1 MKFELIFVP
10 APGISHLRSSVE
22 MAKLLVDREPRLSV
36 TVIILP
42 LTFRGQMGVDDSAY
56 VSALSAASND
66 SLRYVLVEENQQPT
80 AWPKNQNHIEDQK
93 LNVRLVVAKL
103 MDDYS
108 KVPDS
113 PRIAGF
119 VMDMFCV
126 SMVDVANEFN
136 VPSYLFYTSNAGNL
150 ALKFHVQTLYD
161 DVDVDK
167 YGLTETEFEDSEAEL
182 IVPSMTR
189 PYPVKCLPYFFASK
203 QLLPIIE
210 RFREVKG
217 IMVNTVYELEP
228 YALKFFSS
236 GDSDTPP
243 VYPVGPMLHLKNQ
256 VDQKPSEILDWL
268 DEQPAKS
275 VVFLCFGSMGG
286 FSEEQAREIA
296 IALDRS
302 GLRFLWSLRRASLD
316 TKFPGEFTNLEEI
329 LPEGFFDR
337 TKERGKVVGWAPQ
350 VAVLGK
356 PAIGGFVTH
365 CGWNSMLESLWFGV
379 PTAAWPL
386 YAEQKFNAFEM
397 VEELGLA
404 VEIKKH
410 WRGDL
415 LSGVASDTVTADD
428 IEKGVKC
435 LMEQDSDVRK
445 RVKEMSE
452 KCHLALMDGGSSR
465 IGLQKFIEDVMK
477 NINSIDR
484 GSGATKI

>member
-1 MKFELIFVP
+1 MKYELVFVP

-22 MAKLLVDREPRLSV
+22 MAKLLVDRETRLSI

-42 LTFRGQMGVDDSAY
+42 LIFRGQNGANDSAY
-56 VSALSAASND
+56 VAALSAASND
-66 SLRYVLVEENQQPT
+66 RLRYELISEESQRPT
-80 AWPKNQNHIEDQK
+80 AWPKNDNHIENQK
-93 LNVRLVVAKL
+93 PKVRLAVAKL
-103 MDDYS
+103 VHDYS
-108 KVPDS
+108 MVPDS

-126 SMVDVANEFN
+126 SMIDVANEFC
-136 VPSYLFYTSNAGNL
+136 VPSYLFYTSNAGIL
-150 ALKFHVQTLYD
+150 ALKLHAQTLYGD
-161 DVDVDK
+161 EDK
-167 YGLTETEFEDSEAEL
+167 YGLNETEFEDSEAEL
-182 IVPSMTR
+182 IVPSLTR

-203 QLLPIIE
+203 QLRPVIE
-210 RFREVKG
+210 RFKEIKG
-217 IMVNTVYELEP
+217 IMINTVAELEP
-228 YALKFFSS
+228 HALKYLSS
-236 GDSDTPP
+236 GDTPR
-243 VYPVGPMLHLKNQ
+243 VYPVGPMLHLENQ
-256 VDQKPSEILDWL
+256 VDHKQSEILEWL

-275 VVFLCFGSMGG
+275 VLFLCFGSMGG
-286 FSEEQAREIA
+286 FNEEQAREIA
-296 IALDRS
+296 VALDRS
-302 GLRFLWSLRRASLD
+302 GHRFLWSLRRACPD

-337 TKERGKVVGWAPQ
+337 TKERGKVIGWAPQ

-404 VEIKKH
+404 VDIKKH

-415 LSGVASDTVTADD
+415 LSGVASETAMAEE
-428 IEKGVKC
+428 IEKGIRC
-435 LMEQDSDVRK
+435 LMEQHSEVRK

-465 IGLQKFIEDVMK
+465 IGLQRFIQDVLK
-477 NINSIDR
+477 NIDSTDR
-484 GSGATKI
+484 GSEPVRS